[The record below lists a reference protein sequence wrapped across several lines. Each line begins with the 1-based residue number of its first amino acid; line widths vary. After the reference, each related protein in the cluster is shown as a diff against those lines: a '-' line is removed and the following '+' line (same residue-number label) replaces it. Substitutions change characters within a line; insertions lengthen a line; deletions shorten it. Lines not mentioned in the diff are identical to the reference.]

1 MKLINDDLTAIPE
14 ETLLHRILFYLSIP
28 MMLTALYLAFIY
40 TPVEKVMG
48 VVQKIFYFHVASA
61 WVAFFA
67 FFIVAVF
74 SIMYLVKR
82 KRIYDVYAGISAE
95 IGVVY
100 TAIVLTTGPIWG
112 RSAWN
117 AWWSWEPRLTTTLI
131 LFFMYIAYIMIRHM
145 DVAWEKKARFAS
157 VFGIISFINVP
168 IVFMSIRWW
177 NSTLHPVVMGE
188 GGANESGG
196 GLEPSMLFALIF
208 TVFTMTVLYF
218 VLLQKGVYIERLKI
232 QAERLKEKFQEK
244 LAG

>member
-1 MKLINDDLTAIPE
+1 MKLINDDLSVMPE
-14 ETLLHRILFYLSIP
+14 ETMLHRVLIYLSIP
-28 MMLTALYLAFIY
+28 MVLVALYLAFIY
-40 TPVEKVMG
+40 TPIEVTMG

-67 FFIVAVF
+67 FFIVCAF
-74 SIMYLVKR
+74 SIMYLAKR
-82 KRIYDVYAGISAE
+82 KRIYDVIAGVSAE

-117 AWWSWEPRLTTTLI
+117 SWWSWEPRLTTTLI

-145 DVAWEKKARFAS
+145 DGAWEKKARLAS

-177 NSTLHPVVMGE
+177 NTKLHPVVLGE
-188 GGANESGG
+188 GAEESGG

-218 VLLQKGVYIERLKI
+218 VFLQKGVYIERLKI
-232 QAERLKEKFQEK
+232 QAERLKERFQEK
-244 LAG
+244 LAS

>member
-1 MKLINDDLTAIPE
+1 MKFINDDLTIMPE
-14 ETLLHRILFYLSIP
+14 ETKIHKFLVYLSIP
-28 MMLTALYLAFIY
+28 MVLVALYLAFIY
-40 TPVEKVMG
+40 TPVEVKMG
-48 VVQKIFYFHVASA
+48 IVQKIFYFHVASA

-67 FFIVAVF
+67 FFIVCAF
-74 SIMYLVKR
+74 SIMFLVKR
-82 KRIYDVYAGISAE
+82 KRIYDVIAGVSAE

-131 LFFMYIAYIMIRHM
+131 LFFMYIAYIMIRKM
-145 DVAWEKKARFAS
+145 DGAWEKKARLAS

-177 NSTLHPVVMGE
+177 NTKLHPVVLGD
-188 GGANESGG
+188 GANETGG
-196 GLEPSMLFALIF
+196 GLEPSMVFALVF

-218 VLLQKGVYIERLKI
+218 VFLQKGVYIERLQI
-232 QAERLKEKFQEK
+232 LAERLKEKMQEK
-244 LAG
+244 LVG

>member
-14 ETLLHRILFYLSIP
+14 ETMLHRVLMYLSIP
-28 MMLTALYLAFIY
+28 MVLVALYLAFIY
-40 TPVEKVMG
+40 TPIEVKMG

-82 KRIYDVYAGISAE
+82 KRIYDIIAGVSAE

-117 AWWSWEPRLTTTLI
+117 TWWSWEPRLTTTLI

-145 DVAWEKKARFAS
+145 DGPWEKKARLGS

-177 NSTLHPVVMGE
+177 NSKLHPVVLGE
-188 GGANESGG
+188 GASESGG

-218 VLLQKGVYIERLKI
+218 VFLQKGVYIERLKI